1 MKSLLVALS
10 GVACSVVIGILLGYS
25 VLGLTPLTCGIAL
38 GLSFLLPLIL
48 ILTRQR
54 QIRLEPA
61 SHRWIVGAILI
72 VIFLAFAVRQF
83 GWLIFVRGDQIRVL
97 SPNNLGDICLHLT
110 HINYLAS
117 NPSYW
122 PENPIFAF
130 DKLRYPIGLNLFNA
144 ELKVIGIEPRLGTIL
159 VALAGSLL
167 TLRALFLFNGSF
179 AVASFLFNG
188 GLAGFVFFK
197 TFMWQDY
204 QGEVA
209 WKSIPLALF
218 VTQRG
223 LLYAVP
229 AGLLLLRHWYTTLFE
244 RRQDQQLP
252 FWAEFLLYSTMP
264 LFHLHTFLF
273 LSFLL
278 LWWFLFGD
286 PNWRGSLLRLVG
298 ASLVPATLCVY
309 AVTGFSKT
317 DALAWYPG
325 WMARETGTP
334 AWWFWFENFGLFLP
348 ACLALSIYLL
358 IQSDG
363 PTRPSKQMISL
374 WFFPSAAVFV
384 ACALF
389 KFAPWAW
396 DNTKLFFWAYLLIM
410 FTLWKAFLS
419 RWHPALRAVVC
430 FGLFFSGFISL
441 AGSFVTNQN
450 GFQIGSLSEWQAVDE
465 AMRSFPAET
474 VFAAYPTYNHPAL
487 VNGHRL
493 VLGFPGHLWSHG
505 LDYRGIETQL
515 TSLMQSD
522 PGWEQTAADLGAD
535 CLFWGRFEEAH
546 YSNSKKEWE
555 SKCRVLAEG
564 DWGRIYDL
572 RAVQGTSGVSSSG
585 IRVSSSELCPG
596 SDTRNSKPGN
606 PKPESRIPELETTT
620 PVDRSVNQR

>member
-10 GVACSVVIGILLGYS
+10 GIAFSVLIGILLGYS
-25 VLGLTPLTCGIAL
+25 VFELTPLTCEIAL
-38 GLSFLLPLIL
+38 GLGFLLPLVL
-48 ILTRQR
+48 VMAKRR
-54 QIRLEPA
+54 PIRLEP
-61 SHRWIVGAILI
+61 SNHHWITGALLI

-83 GWLIFVRGDQIRVL
+83 GWVIFVRGDQIRVL

-117 NPSYW
+117 NPTYW

-144 ELKVIGIEPRLGTIL
+144 ELKVIGIEPRLGIIL

-197 TFMWQDY
+197 TFVWQDY
-204 QGEVA
+204 QADVA

-229 AGLLLLRHWYTTLFE
+229 AGLLLLRHWYTTLLE
-244 RRQDQQLP
+244 RRRDQQLP
-252 FWAEFLLYSTMP
+252 FWAELLLYSTMP

-278 LWWFLFGD
+278 LCWFLFGD
-286 PNWRGSLLRLVG
+286 PNWRGSLLRLVA
-298 ASLVPATLCVY
+298 ASLAPATLCVY

-325 WMARETGTP
+325 WMARETGAS
-334 AWWFWFENFGLFLP
+334 AWWFWLLNFGLFLP
-348 ACLALSIYLL
+348 ALLALSIYLL
-358 IQSDG
+358 I
-363 PTRPSKQMISL
+363 PSKEPTTRNLKQVLSL
-374 WFFPSAAVFV
+374 WFFPSATVFV
-384 ACALF
+384 ACAF
-389 KFAPWAW
+389 VKFAPWAW

-419 RWHPALRAVVC
+419 RWHSAFRAVVC

-441 AGSFVTNQN
+441 AGSFVTNQK
-450 GFQIGSLSEWQAVDE
+450 GFQIGSLSEWQEVDE
-465 AMRSFPAET
+465 SMHSFSADT

-515 TSLMQSD
+515 NSLMQSA
-522 PGWEQTAADLGAD
+522 PGWEQTAAELGAD

-546 YSNSKKEWE
+546 YPNSKKEWE
-555 SKCRVLAEG
+555 SECPVLAEG
-564 DWGRIYDL
+564 DWGKIYDL
-572 RAVQGTSGVSSSG
+572 KPVEKTSGVSSSEFQ
-585 IRVSSSELCPG
+585 VSSSGYRTAGFSWQPE
-596 SDTRNSKPGN
+596 TRN
-606 PKPESRIPELETTT
+606 PKVETTT
-620 PVDRSVNQR
+620 PVDRSVNKR

>member
-10 GVACSVVIGILLGYS
+10 GTACSVLIGVLLGYS
-25 VLGLTPLTCGIAL
+25 VFELTPLTCGIAL
-38 GLSFLLPLIL
+38 GLGFLVPLVL
-48 ILTRQR
+48 VMTKRR
-54 QIRLEPA
+54 QIRLEP
-61 SHRWIVGAILI
+61 SNHHWMMGALLI

-83 GWLIFVRGDQIRVL
+83 GWVVFARGDQIRVL

-117 NPSYW
+117 NPTYW

-144 ELKVIGIEPRLGTIL
+144 ELKVIGIEPRLGIIL

-197 TFMWQDY
+197 TFVWQDY
-204 QGEVA
+204 QADVA

-244 RRQDQQLP
+244 RRRDQQLP
-252 FWAEFLLYSTMP
+252 FWAELLLYSTMP

-278 LWWFLFGD
+278 LCWFLFGD
-286 PNWRGSLLRLVG
+286 PNWRGSLLRLVA
-298 ASLVPATLCVY
+298 ASLAPATLCVY

-325 WMARETGTP
+325 WMARETGAS
-334 AWWFWFENFGLFLP
+334 AWWFWLLNFGLFLP
-348 ACLALSIYLL
+348 ALLALSIYLL
-358 IQSDG
+358 I
-363 PTRPSKQMISL
+363 PSKEPTTRNLKQVLGL

-384 ACALF
+384 ACAF
-389 KFAPWAW
+389 VKFAPWAW

-419 RWHPALRAVVC
+419 RWHPAFRAVVC

-441 AGSFVTNQN
+441 AGSFVTNQK
-450 GFQIGSLSEWQAVDE
+450 GFQIGSLSEWQEVDE
-465 AMRSFPAET
+465 AMHSFSADT

-505 LDYRGIETQL
+505 LDYRAIETQL
-515 TSLMQSD
+515 NSLMQSA
-522 PGWEQTAADLGAD
+522 PGWEQTAAELGAD
-535 CLFWGRFEEAH
+535 CLFWGRFEEA
-546 YSNSKKEWE
+546 YYPNSKKEWE
-555 SKCRVLAEG
+555 SRCPVLAEG
-564 DWGRIYDL
+564 DWGKIYDL
-572 RAVQGTSGVSSSG
+572 KPVEKASGVSSSEF
-585 IRVSSSELCPG
+585 RVSSFGFRVSGCELRAG
-596 SDTRNSKPGN
+596 SDTRNSKPETRN
-606 PKPESRIPELETTT
+606 SKPPPQLTGL
-620 PVDRSVNQR
+620 